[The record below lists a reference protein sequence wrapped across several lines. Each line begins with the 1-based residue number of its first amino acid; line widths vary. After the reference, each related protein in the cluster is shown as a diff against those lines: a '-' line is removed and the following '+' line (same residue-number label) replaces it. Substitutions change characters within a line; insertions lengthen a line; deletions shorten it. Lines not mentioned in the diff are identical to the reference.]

1 MQTAAVAT
9 NARDALEQ
17 VWRQQG
23 QKMFRSIVA
32 FTGDTEIANDA
43 IAEAFAQALG
53 RGDEVRN
60 VDRWVWRAA
69 FKIAGGELKRRR
81 QNQHE
86 GLEEPTTV
94 MPESIADLVAALRQ
108 LSPSQRTAIIL
119 ALYADMPAREAGR
132 VMGCSPAT
140 VRVHLAQ
147 ARRRLRPL
155 LEDTDG

>member
-1 MQTAAVAT
+1 
-9 NARDALEQ
+9 
-17 VWRQQG
+17 
-23 QKMFRSIVA
+23 
-32 FTGDTEIANDA
+32 
-43 IAEAFAQALG
+43 
-53 RGDEVRN
+53 
-60 VDRWVWRAA
+60 
-69 FKIAGGELKRRR
+69 
-81 QNQHE
+81 
-86 GLEEPTTV
+86 